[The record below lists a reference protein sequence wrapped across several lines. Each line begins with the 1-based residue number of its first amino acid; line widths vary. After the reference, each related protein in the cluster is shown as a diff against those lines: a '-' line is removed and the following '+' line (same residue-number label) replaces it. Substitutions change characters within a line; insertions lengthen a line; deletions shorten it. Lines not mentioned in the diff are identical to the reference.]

1 MRFLLFLFIVGCV
14 SQPRVV
20 GNSPNK
26 FIPIEEKVKKCV
38 FQLIQLNVPPI
49 QAMDVCDRVYQCQKN
64 EK

>member
-1 MRFLLFLFIVGCV
+1 MRFLILLFMVGCV
-14 SQPRVV
+14 SQPTITSNR
-20 GNSPNK
+20 PHK
-26 FIPIEEKVKKCV
+26 FAPIEERVKKCV